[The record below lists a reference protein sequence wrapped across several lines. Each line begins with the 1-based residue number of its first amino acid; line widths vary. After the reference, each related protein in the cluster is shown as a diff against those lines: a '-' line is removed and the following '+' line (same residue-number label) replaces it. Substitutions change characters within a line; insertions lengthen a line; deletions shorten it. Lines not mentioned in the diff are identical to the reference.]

1 MLTARTV
8 VGADGANSRLR
19 NKADIPLTFWDYRH
33 HALVATIRT
42 QEAHGAVARQ
52 AFSRRGIT
60 AFLPLSD
67 PHLCS
72 IVWSLSPQE
81 AERMQQA
88 SVDEFNQALNIAF
101 DNRLGLC
108 SLESERQAFPLTGR
122 YARQFAAHRLALV
135 GMRRIPSTRW
145 RGRGLTLAL
154 WMRRS

>member
-1 MLTARTV
+1 
-8 VGADGANSRLR
+8 
-19 NKADIPLTFWDYRH
+19 
-33 HALVATIRT
+33 LVATIRT

-52 AFSRRGIT
+52 AFHGEGIL

-88 SVDEFNQALNIAF
+88 SIDEFNQALNIAF

-108 SLESERQAFPLTGR
+108 SLESECQAFPLTGR
-122 YARQFAAHRLALV
+122 YARQF
-135 GMRRIPSTRW
+135 
-145 RGRGLTLAL
+145 
-154 WMRRS
+154 